1 MKYYSMLYI
10 KITTLKNLNYNQ
22 LTLFIE
28 DENHIE
34 NKNVT
39 INLTYPLEMINGI
52 SDELIIPVL
61 YNGVINQAYIKRLI
75 FKEETSKEEIIK
87 EYLEIPNI
95 LLFKGV
101 NYIKTNCK
109 NFKIEMES
117 NNEYKWRKVL

>member
-117 NNEYKWRKVL
+117 NNEYK

>member
-117 NNEYKWRKVL
+117 NNEHKWRKVL

>member
-52 SDELIIPVL
+52 SDELIIPVFQ
-61 YNGVINQAYIKRLI
+61 NGIINQAYIKRLI
-75 FKEETSKEEIIK
+75 FKEETNKEEIIK